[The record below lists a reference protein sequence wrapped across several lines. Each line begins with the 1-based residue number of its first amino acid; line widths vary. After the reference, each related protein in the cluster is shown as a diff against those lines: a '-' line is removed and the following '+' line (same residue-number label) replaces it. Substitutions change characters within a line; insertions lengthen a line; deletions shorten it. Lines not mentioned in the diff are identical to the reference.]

1 MDETA
6 TTDHAERRLAVS
18 IVVPAEIVST
28 VCIEIQLRQ
37 KEDAGTGPAF
47 KN

>member
-28 VCIEIQLRQ
+28 VCIELQ
-37 KEDAGTGPAF
+37 F
-47 KN
+47 M